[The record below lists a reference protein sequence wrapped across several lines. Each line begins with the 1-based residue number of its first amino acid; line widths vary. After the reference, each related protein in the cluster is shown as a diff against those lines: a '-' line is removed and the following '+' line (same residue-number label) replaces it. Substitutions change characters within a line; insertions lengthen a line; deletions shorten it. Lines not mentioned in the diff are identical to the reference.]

1 MRKKSY
7 HSPLRSVYVPM
18 WYNPQRTQMTRIRK
32 LRVKNR
38 RKRALILRVLGLIAL
53 VMALTI
59 TLPFFGILVACAKDF
74 PRLES
79 LTSPQSA
86 QTSRVY
92 ASDETLITTFHAE
105 QHRIV
110 IPLSDIPSKMQQAVV
125 TVEDER
131 FYQHGGVDLEAIAR
145 AIVVNLRSGRVVEGG
160 STITQQYVRNAFI
173 APERTLQRKIK
184 EAVLAYQVEGRH
196 SKKEILEKYLNTI
209 YFGHGCYGI
218 EATAETFFGK
228 KSKQLS
234 LPECAL
240 LAGVIKSPSHYSPYT
255 HPERAKSRR
264 DLVLKMMADQGY
276 ITQKEAN
283 EAIAAPIEVQEIK
296 KEEIPA
302 AYFVEYVKQTL
313 IDKYGANV
321 VFKGGLR
328 ICTTL
333 DPKMQQYAEEAPKAV
348 LGREDDPSAAIVAID
363 PKTGYIKAMVG
374 GKDFKTEKFNLAV
387 QGKRQAGSSFKTFVL
402 VAAVEAGVSP
412 SKMYESGPVTFQ
424 IPGSKPWHV
433 ENYVEGSGGPPMTLR
448 EGTIRSVNCVYARLI
463 MEVGAKNVV
472 TVAKKMGITSQLDPY
487 PAIALGGLRVGVS
500 PLEMASAYGTLANMG
515 VHCKPLA
522 ILKVTDAEGK
532 ILEKN
537 KVEEKTVL
545 KPGTAYLVTDILQDV
560 IRAGTGRRANI
571 GRPVA
576 GKTGTAQ
583 NYQDAWFA
591 GYTPDLSCA
600 VWVGYPKGQIP
611 MRNVHGIRVSGGSF
625 PAQIWARFM
634 SKALEDTP
642 PSKFAVPQKDLVRVM
657 ICADTGLL
665 ASPYCPNVT
674 AGLFVK
680 GTQPTKHC
688 GAHQGVAVPNVV
700 GMEAEE
706 ARMALENL
714 SLVVNQTNLVK
725 ASVPMGQVFDQ
736 NPAQGTVVPPG
747 SMVDITVSSE
757 PPPVP
762 PVAYFTY
769 TKSVL
774 TVNLDASG
782 SYDPEGGPLIYSWD
796 LDASDGIQ
804 QNATGVTISHTYT
817 PLGGTYTITLT
828 VTNSKGAKSRTS
840 QKIAVP

>member
-1 MRKKSY
+1 
-7 HSPLRSVYVPM
+7 
-18 WYNPQRTQMTRIRK
+18 MTRIRK

>member
-1 MRKKSY
+1 MS
-7 HSPLRSVYVPM
+7 
-18 WYNPQRTQMTRIRK
+18 RIRK

-38 RKRALILRVLGLIAL
+38 RKKTLILRVVGLIVL
-53 VMALTI
+53 IMALAI
-59 TLPFFGILVACAKDF
+59 ALPFFGILVACAKDI

-86 QTSRVY
+86 QTSKVY
-92 ASDETLITTFHAE
+92 ASDGTLITTFHAE

-110 IPLSDIPSKMQQAVV
+110 VPLSKIPLKMQQAVV
-125 TVEDER
+125 AVEDER
-131 FYQHGGVDLEAIAR
+131 FYQHRGVDLEAIAR
-145 AIVVNLRSGRVVEGG
+145 AMVVNLRSGRVVEGG

-173 APERTLQRKIK
+173 TPEKTLQRKIK
-184 EAVLAYQVEGRH
+184 EAVLAYQVEGTY

-218 EATAETFFGK
+218 EAAAETFFGK
-228 KSKQLS
+228 KSKKLN

-240 LAGVIKSPSHYSPYT
+240 LAGAVKSPSHYSPYT
-255 HPERAKSRR
+255 HPERAKNRR
-264 DLVLKMMADQGY
+264 DLVLKMMVKQGY
-276 ITQKEAN
+276 ITQEGAN
-283 EAIAAPIEVQEIK
+283 EAIATPLEVQEIK
-296 KEEIPA
+296 EEEIPA

-313 IDKYGANV
+313 IDKYGANA

-328 ICTTL
+328 IYTTL
-333 DPKMQQYAEEAPKAV
+333 DLKMQRYAEEAPKAI
-348 LGREDDPSAAIVAID
+348 LDREDDPSAAIVAID
-363 PKTGYIKAMVG
+363 PKTGCIKAMVG

-402 VAAVEAGVSP
+402 VTAIEKGISP
-412 SKMYESGPVTFQ
+412 NKMYESGPVTFQ

-433 ENYVEGSGGPPMTLR
+433 GNYVEGSGGPPMTLR
-448 EGTIRSVNCVYARLI
+448 EGTIKSVNCVYARLM

-472 TVAKKMGITSQLDPY
+472 EVAKKMGITSHLDPY

-500 PLEMASAYGTLANMG
+500 PLEMASAFGTLANMG
-515 VHCKPLA
+515 VHCEPIA
-522 ILKVTDAEGK
+522 ILKVTDADGK

-537 KVEEKTVL
+537 KVKEKTVL

-571 GRPVA
+571 GRPAA

-611 MRNVHGIRVSGGSF
+611 MRNVHGIQVFGGSF

-642 PSKFAVPQKDLVRVM
+642 PSKFALPKKDLVSMM

-674 AGLFVK
+674 TGLFTK
-680 GTQPTKHC
+680 GTQPEEHC
-688 GAHQGVAVPNVV
+688 KIHQGVAVPNVV
-700 GMEAEE
+700 GMEADE
-706 ARMALENL
+706 AKMALENL
-714 SLVVNQTNLVK
+714 SLVVNQINLVK
-725 ASVPMGQVFDQ
+725 ASIPIGQVFDQ
-736 NPAQGTVVPPG
+736 NPAQGMVVPPG

-769 TKSVL
+769 TKSGL

-782 SYDPEGGPLIYSWD
+782 SYDPERGPLIYSWD
-796 LDASDGIQ
+796 LDVSDGIQ
-804 QNATGVTISHTYT
+804 QNATEVTISHTYT
-817 PLGGTYTITLT
+817 PPGGTYTVTLT
-828 VTNSKGAKSRTS
+828 VTNSKGTKSRTS